1 MTRSRRPKVTHER
14 RAAMRFQLPQGHACR
29 VVVPPAPQTY
39 EGGIYGISLA
49 GGLDLLLGEP
59 LPVGAWLVIQLLDG
73 ASSFGEAIAAQV
85 RHATPRPDGRWVI
98 GCAAA
103 HELTLREE
111 EVLLSALSHAE
122 S

>member
-1 MTRSRRPKVTHER
+1 
-14 RAAMRFQLPQGHACR
+14 MRFQLPQGHACR
-29 VVVPPAPQTY
+29 VVVPPDPQTY